1 MTTVNTGAFARAR
14 SMMAA
19 IGALVAQ
26 GLRGFELQH
35 GIASMGPYK
44 SRGKGGKRPHRS
56 CGTAAHKRHAQKLR
70 NRARNRRACRG

>member
-1 MTTVNTGAFARAR
+1 MNTVNTGAFARAR

-19 IGALVAQ
+19 IGALMAQ
-26 GLRGFELQH
+26 GLHGLKLQQ
-35 GIASMGPYK
+35 GISSLGEYK